1 MTKGRVPVNLQTVD
15 PCLKPP
21 QSLIDR
27 DQFNDRAPRVNE
39 ILKRGSHLRERV
51 QDLVHRAQRDLACD
65 DRRREQDV
73 RKDDVSLQVDDP
85 ADIEVHKIQIEPEV
99 IRANVAK
106 QHA

>member
-1 MTKGRVPVNLQTVD
+1 MNAFK
-15 PCLKPP
+15 
-21 QSLIDR
+21 IW
-27 DQFNDRAPRVNE
+27 FIAPSV
-39 ILKRGSHLRERV
+39 ILPAMIVG
-51 QDLVHRAQRDLACD
+51 Q
-65 DRRREQDV
+65 QDV